1 MLIRLKFIIKKWTST
16 AKKGSA
22 LILTM
27 FILAGM
33 LIVAMSGSYV
43 ILLGIKAGGLQAQST
58 KAYFAAE
65 AGAERLLWEL
75 RKNGYSQNDQ
85 VVSPNPIFVGTMNDG
100 STYKVY
106 YSGFNGHLIFTSVGE
121 SQSARRSVEIRI

>member
-1 MLIRLKFIIKKWTST
+1 MLKRLKNFWRQKQ
-16 AKKGSA
+16 GSA

-27 FILAGM
+27 FILSGM

-75 RKNGYSQNDQ
+75 RKDGYIQTTQ
-85 VVSPNPIFVGTMNDG
+85 AVILTPIFTGTMNDG

-106 YSGFNGHLIFTSVGE
+106 FTGFNGHLIFTSVGE
-121 SQSARRSVEIRI
+121 SQSARRSVEIQI